1 LVSETLPNGK
11 RWVINGNL
19 AIEVTPINSKNLLR
33 ITSRTFALG
42 IERLPGILC
51 DAATIAYLLLRVS
64 DYLEDNEE
72 MDASEKV
79 ILLNLWVNILRE
91 EEKVEILTGKLV
103 NANTDNPDAIV
114 AQHSKEIL
122 LHLQSL
128 PYEVQEIIVLHV
140 INSTLGMARWTERG
154 SNVNDEKDLD
164 DYMFEV
170 AGRVGYLITQLFAW
184 YSLTIRRK
192 EKEIMPLA
200 REFGLALQ
208 TVNVIRGIR
217 EDYDRGWVYI
227 PKKFIMDMGLTKEQL
242 FDPEHREQALKV
254 LDMMTDKAERHLRQ
268 ALQYVKSLPWWQH
281 GIRLGCIFPL
291 MFAIRT
297 LAVSR
302 HNAQVFESESKMTR
316 TEVKKIVLD
325 ATLWGWSNLWLD
337 RYYQE
342 LNVAG
347 D

>member
-1 LVSETLPNGK
+1 M
-11 RWVINGNL
+11 
-19 AIEVTPINSKNLLR
+19 NSKDLLR
-33 ITSRTFALG
+33 ITSRTFAIG
-42 IERLPGILC
+42 IERLPRILC
-51 DAATIAYLLLRVS
+51 DATTIAYLLLRVS

-72 MDASEKV
+72 MEASEKV
-79 ILLNLWVNILRE
+79 VLLNLWVNILRE
-91 EEKVEILTGKLV
+91 DENIEALTGQIT
-103 NANTDNPDAIV
+103 NTDTNNPDAIV

-122 LHLQSL
+122 LHLHSL
-128 PYEVQEIIVLHV
+128 PYAVQEIIIHHV
-140 INSTLGMARWTERG
+140 INSTQGMARWTKQG
-154 SNVNDEKDLD
+154 PTVSDEKDLD

-192 EKEIMPLA
+192 ENEIMPLA
-200 REFGLALQ
+200 REFGLGLQ
-208 TVNVIRGIR
+208 TVNVIRGLR
-217 EDYDRGWVYI
+217 EDFDRGWVYV
-227 PKKFIMDMGLTKEQL
+227 PQKFMLDMGLTKEQL

-297 LAVSR
+297 LAVCR
-302 HNAQVFESESKMTR
+302 HNAQVFESEAKMTR
-316 TEVKKIVLD
+316 NEVKKIVMD
-325 ATLWGWSNLWLD
+325 STLWGWSNQWLD

-342 LNVAG
+342 LNVIVE
-347 D
+347 